1 MLYKHCIGNI
11 YAYYLPNKLY
21 LNNLYFLLHVSCIL
35 KLWSSIVPNDYCLW
49 QKPCCDD
56 SFLSCVFFAN
66 THQVELFNINKFA
79 RCLKTNYDL
88 LQGQYS
94 TRKCFCQSYKQ
105 KKKISWKRNLEDETK
120 FSFVMV
126 SCSIHSRIMK
136 HTFARLMTYHRFVW
150 PPGVKIEVSR
160 CLWQYTSPGFFLPS
174 TNCNTCSFSN
184 FHACVLL
191 QQLIAAEKHFETLGD
206 SPVSHFLPSSVRLRH
221 LFVTCASPPPL
232 PVIFS

>member
-105 KKKISWKRNLEDETK
+105 KKKIGWKRNLEDETK

-136 HTFARLMTYHRFVW
+136 HTFARLMTYHRF
-150 PPGVKIEVSR
+150 
-160 CLWQYTSPGFFLPS
+160 
-174 TNCNTCSFSN
+174 
-184 FHACVLL
+184 
-191 QQLIAAEKHFETLGD
+191 D
-206 SPVSHFLPSSVRLRH
+206 
-221 LFVTCASPPPL
+221 VTPWGEDWG
-232 PVIFS
+232 